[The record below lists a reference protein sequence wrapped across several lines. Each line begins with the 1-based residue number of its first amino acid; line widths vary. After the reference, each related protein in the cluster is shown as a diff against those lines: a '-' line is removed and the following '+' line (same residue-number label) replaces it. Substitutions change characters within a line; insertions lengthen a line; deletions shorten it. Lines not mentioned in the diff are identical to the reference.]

1 MRRNKIMS
9 EGQCSTHEKKRNKFR
24 CPRNARFRA
33 FYDFAAAHRR
43 CVVCISARVLLV
55 VPVPVPVLVPVVL
68 LAPLVCDSTNR
79 AENTPPSYTGP
90 SKNIRRTPTNEPR
103 TKFHLIERISHKLC
117 SQYLIL
123 SSTSYFE
130 IYFHFMGIFH
140 LSFRGGSCKYYSFFY
155 LLLAVLLEILS
166 YYPLSHIT
174 HFVSVLL

>member
-103 TKFHLIERISHKLC
+103 TKFHLIERIK
-117 SQYLIL
+117 
-123 SSTSYFE
+123 
-130 IYFHFMGIFH
+130 
-140 LSFRGGSCKYYSFFY
+140 
-155 LLLAVLLEILS
+155 LAVLPTLICHVNIKK
-166 YYPLSHIT
+166 PLTLPSKQGCV
-174 HFVSVLL
+174 FY